1 MKLEKSHT
9 GNHVAIPCTENEVE
23 VELATTTT
31 TTKSSLAPN
40 YFKTPVKGS
49 SRALID
55 LLIFTDTP
63 KEDVRTKM
71 REVRSQSPN
80 DIHIELSPTKD
91 NKMFESPERANG
103 SPALEE
109 PSSNESNVT
118 PLTIILN
125 DKRFDD
131 KSKTTRS

>member
-9 GNHVAIPCTENEVE
+9 GNHVAIPYTENEIE

-40 YFKTPVKGS
+40 YFRTPVKGS
-49 SRALID
+49 SRALVD
-55 LLIFTDTP
+55 LVIFTDTP
-63 KEDVRTKM
+63 KDVRSEM
-71 REVRSQSPN
+71 REDRSQSPN

-91 NKMFESPERANG
+91 NKMFESPERADG

-118 PLTIILN
+118 PLTIIPN

-131 KSKTTRS
+131 KVETTRS